1 MKLFS
6 KILNAVFVIGILCT
20 LVAAV
25 GSAFTGKPILL
36 TVIRSNSMY
45 PVWERGDMVIIH
57 NLKEKDL
64 VQNGDIV
71 FFKTEK
77 GSLSD
82 KGWIAHRVIDG
93 DMEQGFITKGD
104 ANKTT
109 DQQDGA
115 GLIERHMIA
124 GKAFTIG
131 QSPIVIPKLGY
142 LSLWAEDYQ
151 SSPYTLPAIAVVI
164 AIIIGIGE
172 LMSGKKKHRKKNNG
186 MDLQLIYIIGG
197 FTISVI
203 MGATMLASSQ
213 TLKLVYEVSDENN
226 GVLMGS
232 AVGIL
237 KVGDTVTNPLSD
249 LSNGGFFKLIGA
261 ITTNDK
267 QVTLSHNSLL
277 LSPGQKL
284 ETEFT
289 VNAETPGSYDTSIK
303 VGLFYPFLPSALIYF
318 LAQKSYWLALA
329 AVSLVPG
336 LPLIV
341 YPFIDG
347 RMRRKMINVLRKKQR
362 RMRAVLPF

>member
-6 KILNAVFVIGILCT
+6 KLLNAVLAIGILCT
-20 LVAAV
+20 LIAAV
-25 GSAFTGKPILL
+25 GSAITGKPVLL

-45 PVWERGDMVIIH
+45 PVWERGDMVIIN
-57 NLKEKDL
+57 NLQEKDQ
-64 VQNGDIV
+64 VENGDII

-77 GSLSD
+77 GSLAN

-93 DMEQGFITKGD
+93 NAEQGFVTKGD
-104 ANKTT
+104 ANKTS

-115 GLIERHMIA
+115 GMIERQMIA

-131 QSPIVIPKLGY
+131 TKPIVIPKLGY
-142 LSLWAEDYQ
+142 LSLWAEKYQ

-172 LMSGKKKHRKKNNG
+172 LLSGKKKHRKKNKG
-186 MDLQLIYIIGG
+186 MDLQLIYIVGG
-197 FTISVI
+197 LTIAVI

-213 TLKLVYEVSDENN
+213 TLKLVYQVSEDSQ

-237 KVGDTVTNPLSD
+237 KVGETVTNPLSD

-267 QVTLSHNSLL
+267 QVTLSHNSLS

-289 VNAETPGSYDTSIK
+289 VNAETPGSYDTTIK
-303 VGLFYPFLPSALIYF
+303 VGLFYPFLPSSLIYF
-318 LAQKSYWLALA
+318 LAQKSYWIALA
-329 AVSLVPG
+329 TVSLVPG

-347 RMRRKMINVLRKKQR
+347 RMRRKMINVVRKKKR

>member
-1 MKLFS
+1 MKILS
-6 KILNAVFVIGILCT
+6 KILNLVLVIGILCT
-20 LVAAV
+20 LIAAV
-25 GSAFTGKPILL
+25 GSAITGKPVLL

-45 PVWERGDMVIIH
+45 PVWERGDMVILH
-57 NLKEKDL
+57 NMKESDL
-64 VQNGDIV
+64 VKNGDII

-77 GSLSD
+77 GSLSN

-93 DMEQGFITKGD
+93 DADQGFITKGD
-104 ANKTT
+104 ANETT

-115 GLIERHMIA
+115 GMIERHMIA

-131 QSPIVIPKLGY
+131 EVPIVIPKLGY

-151 SSPYTLPAIAVVI
+151 SSPYTLPGIAVVI

-172 LMSGKKKHRKKNNG
+172 LLSGKKKHQKKNKG
-186 MDLQLIYIIGG
+186 MDLQLIYIVGG
-197 FTISVI
+197 VTISVI

-213 TLKLVYEVSDENN
+213 TLKLMYEVSEENQ

-237 KVGDTVTNPLSD
+237 KVGESVTNPLSD

-261 ITTNDK
+261 ITTDDN
-267 QVTLSHNSLL
+267 QVTLSHNSLS
-277 LSPGQKL
+277 LSPGQQL

-289 VNAETPGSYDTSIK
+289 VHAVTPGSYDTSIK
-303 VGLFYPFLPSALIYF
+303 VGLFYPFLPSSFIYF

-347 RMRRKMINVLRKKQR
+347 RMRRKMFNVLRNKQR
-362 RMRAVLPF
+362 RMRAALPF